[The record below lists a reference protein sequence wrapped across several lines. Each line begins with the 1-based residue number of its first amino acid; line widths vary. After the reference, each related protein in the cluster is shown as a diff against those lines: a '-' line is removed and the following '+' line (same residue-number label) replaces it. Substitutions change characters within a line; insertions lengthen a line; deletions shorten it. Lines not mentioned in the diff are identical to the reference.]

1 MIFTIY
7 LSLEK
12 GDAQNQVFP
21 WEDSTSPRATQV
33 VLEFLSAGTAVPV
46 N

>member
-1 MIFTIY
+1 MIFAIY

-21 WEDSTSPRATQV
+21 GRDSTSPHIIQV
-33 VLEFLSAGTAVPV
+33 VLEFQSTGTTVPV
-46 N
+46 S

>member
-21 WEDSTSPRATQV
+21 GRDSTSPRAIQV
-33 VLEFLSAGTAVPV
+33 VLEFLSTGTAVPV

>member
-7 LSLEK
+7 LSREII
-12 GDAQNQVFP
+12 DSQNQVFP

-33 VLEFLSAGTAVPV
+33 VLEFLFAGTAVLV